1 MSASTTIP
9 AESLVGKSLTRVG
22 GRDRVTGAQRY
33 IADIKLDGA
42 LHVKLVTLPVGHA
55 RIISIDTSLALQ
67 VTGVSCVITA
77 ADLKQPVPR
86 FGPSFND
93 RPVLAVDE
101 VKYYGEPLAAVAA
114 EDEDAA
120 EEAARLVQVEYEEL
134 PGVYSVERALAS
146 DAPLVQAPSLR
157 GNNPLAH
164 TNIINEWKLNWGN
177 VDTAKAD
184 LVLENT
190 YTFPMISHFA
200 IEPFAF
206 MASAKDGGIT
216 VWSPIQHPFVM
227 QRIIA
232 HVTDLPLSAVRIIAP
247 DPGGAFGGK
256 AYPKFEPL
264 LALMALKT
272 GRPVRL
278 VLNLE
283 ESFQASRR
291 ASSQVWVRSGFD
303 HQGMLVFQDIR
314 ADFMLGAY
322 VDIGDRVV
330 SKAAYT
336 AAGPYRNPNARILAR
351 SLFSHTTPSTAF
363 RGFGVPQ
370 VSWAI
375 ESQINQAAEK
385 LGLDGLEIRLR
396 NVGHKGELVIPGGT
410 PVDGH
415 WEQTLQKAADAID
428 WGTPL
433 PSGRGRG
440 LSMGMKPSATVL
452 SSNALAR
459 LHMDGS
465 LSLMMG
471 TSDMGQGARTVFVQL
486 AASELEVPPEKV
498 QITMGDTSIVPFDS
512 STSASRSTVF
522 MGNAVRFACQDI
534 QRKLKEIASEQY
546 GVAQEEIQIF
556 GGMLHFAGR
565 SLPYTTVLKDYFGPG
580 RGEIIGLGTTRA
592 RFEPEHPLGGN
603 PAFWELVAVG
613 CEAEVD
619 TTTGEIT
626 IHKLATVTDVGKAIN
641 PQQVEMQ
648 DAGAAIMGLGHTLME
663 HLILDDH
670 GRLRN
675 AGALDYRIPTIKDMP
690 GSLHSGLV
698 ENQDGPGPFGAKG
711 AGESGILSISGAVGA
726 AVSQATGVIIRD
738 LPLTPERVWLALQDK
753 ANINPSAIHSKSV
766 DHDSGIHQLADGLK

>member
-1 MSASTTIP
+1 MSASTDIP
-9 AESLVGKSLTRVG
+9 SGSLVGKSLARVG
-22 GRDRVTGAQRY
+22 GRERVTGAQRY
-33 IADIKLDGA
+33 IADIKIDGA

-55 RIISIDTSLALQ
+55 RIISIDTHLALQ
-67 VTGVSCVITA
+67 VAGVHCIVSA
-77 ADLKQPVPR
+77 ADFMPVPR
-86 FGPSFND
+86 FGASFND

-101 VKYYGEPLAAVAA
+101 VKFYGEPVAAVAA

-134 PGVYSVERALAS
+134 QGIYSVEAAMAP
-146 DAPLVQAPSLR
+146 DAPLVQDPSLR
-157 GNNPLAH
+157 GNSPLANS
-164 TNIINEWKLNWGN
+164 NIINEWKFEWGD
-177 VDTAKAD
+177 VDTAQAD
-184 LVLENT
+184 LILENT

-206 MASAKDGGIT
+206 MASAQDGGMTI
-216 VWSPIQHPFVM
+216 WSPIQHPFVL
-227 QRIIA
+227 QRIIS
-232 HVTDLPLSAVRIIAP
+232 HVTALPLSAVRIIAP

-256 AYPKFEPL
+256 GYPKFEPL
-264 LALMALKT
+264 LALLALKT

-291 ASSQVWVRSGFD
+291 ASSKVWVRSGFD
-303 HQGMLVFQDIR
+303 RQGMLVFQDIL

-336 AAGPYRNPNARILAR
+336 AAGPYRNPNVRVLAR

-370 VSWAI
+370 VSWAV
-375 ESQINQAAEK
+375 ESQINQAAER

-396 NVGHKGELVIPGGT
+396 NVGHKGELIIPDGT

-415 WEQTLQKAADAID
+415 WEQALQGAADAID

-433 PSGRGRG
+433 PPGRGRG

-452 SSNALAR
+452 SSNVLAR

-465 LSLMMG
+465 FSILMG

-486 AASELEVPPEKV
+486 AASEMEIPPELV
-498 QITMGDTSIVPFDS
+498 QVTMGDTSVVPFDS

-522 MGNAVRFACQDI
+522 MGNAVRLACQDVM
-534 QRKLKEIASEQY
+534 RKLKEIASEQY
-546 GVAQEEIQIF
+546 GVTQEEIQIS
-556 GGMLHFAGR
+556 GGKLHFAGR
-565 SLPYTTVLKDYFGPG
+565 SLSYAAVLKDYFGPG
-580 RGEIIGLGTTRA
+580 RGELIGLGTTRA
-592 RFEPEHPLGGN
+592 RFEPDHPLGGK

-619 TTTGEIT
+619 TATGEIM

-641 PQQVEMQ
+641 PQHVEMQ

-663 HLILDDH
+663 HLLLDDH

-675 AGALDYRIPTIKDMP
+675 AGALDYRIPTAKDIP
-690 GSLHSGLV
+690 ALLLSGLI
-698 ENQDGPGPFGAKG
+698 ENQDGPGPFGSKG

-726 AVSQATGVIIRD
+726 AVSQATGVLLRD

-753 ANINPSAIHSKSV
+753 ARANH
-766 DHDSGIHQLADGLK
+766 

>member
-1 MSASTTIP
+1 MSASTTVP
-9 AESLVGKSLTRVG
+9 AESLVGKSLARVG

-33 IADIKLDGA
+33 TADIKIEGA

-55 RIISIDTSLALQ
+55 RIISIDTHLALQ
-67 VTGVSCVITA
+67 VAGVHCVVSA
-77 ADLKQPVPR
+77 ADFLPVPR

-93 RPVLAVDE
+93 RPALAVDE
-101 VKYYGEPLAAVAA
+101 VKFYREPVAAVVA
-114 EDEDAA
+114 EDEDIALKAA
-120 EEAARLVQVEYEEL
+120 QLVKVEYEEL
-134 PGVYSVERALAS
+134 AGVYSVEGALAS
-146 DAPLVQAPSLR
+146 SAPLVQDPSLR
-157 GNNPLAH
+157 SNNPLAH
-164 TNIINEWKLNWGN
+164 TNIINEWKLDWGN

-200 IEPFAF
+200 IEPFVC
-206 MASAKDGGIT
+206 MASAKDDGIT
-216 VWSPIQHPFVM
+216 IWSPIQHPFVM
-227 QRIIA
+227 QRIIS
-232 HVTDLPLSAVRIIAP
+232 HVTALPLSAVRIIAP
-247 DPGGAFGGK
+247 DSGGAFGGK

-264 LALMALKT
+264 LALIAIKI

-283 ESFQASRR
+283 ESFQASPR
-291 ASSQVWVRSGFD
+291 ASSKVWVRSGFD
-303 HQGMLVFQDIR
+303 QQGLLVFQDIR

-336 AAGPYRNPNARILAR
+336 AAGPYRNPNVRILAR

-375 ESQINQAAEK
+375 ESQINQAAK
-385 LGLDGLEIRLR
+385 QLGLDGLEIRLR
-396 NVGHKGELVIPGGT
+396 NVGHKGEAIIPDGT

-415 WEQTLQKAADAID
+415 WEQVLQGAAKAID

-433 PSGRGRG
+433 PPGRGRG

-459 LHMDGS
+459 LHIDGS
-465 LSLMMG
+465 FSILIG
-471 TSDMGQGARTVFVQL
+471 ASDMGQGARTAFVQI
-486 AASELEVPPEKV
+486 AASEMEIAPDWV
-498 QITMGDTSIVPFDS
+498 QVIMGDTSVVPFDS
-512 STSASRSTVF
+512 STSASRATVF
-522 MGNAVRFACQDI
+522 MGNAIRLACQDI
-534 QRKLKEIASEQY
+534 LRKLKEVACEQY
-546 GVAQEEIQIF
+546 GIALEEIEVS
-556 GGMLHFAGR
+556 GGLLHMAGR
-565 SLPYTTVLKDYFGPG
+565 SLPYATVLKDYFGPG
-580 RGEIIGLGTTRA
+580 RGELLGLGSTRA
-592 RFEPEHPLGGN
+592 RFQPDHPLGGN

-626 IHKLATVTDVGKAIN
+626 IHKLATVSDVGKAIN
-641 PQQVEMQ
+641 PMQVEAQ

-663 HLILDDH
+663 HLILDEH

-690 GSLHSGLV
+690 GKMHSGMV
-698 ENQDGPGPFGAKG
+698 ENQDGPGPFGSKG
-711 AGESGILSISGAVGA
+711 VGESGILSISGAVGA
-726 AVSQATGVIIRD
+726 AVSQATGVFIRD
-738 LPLTPERVWLALQDK
+738 LPLTPESVWLALQEK
-753 ANINPSAIHSKSV
+753 A
-766 DHDSGIHQLADGLK
+766 Q